1 MPSSSR
7 FVHPAVLLPVFL
19 FLLAVPVRAELQLWL
34 IAGTTDPLSWQ
45 PLATVQP
52 RQIRSGETLDFSQF
66 AALRENDLLDL
77 RFEIR
82 NTDAPGAPLAYIS
95 NLRVIPS
102 PGTAFHALW
111 NQPPQDLAGGAKHI
125 FEIRFLPPK
134 PQSYE
139 ATLSFSAG
147 FFVYLRGS
155 ANGRTVMHEIDTA
168 GQRQLINGSTSDF
181 GDVRVGSSS
190 IKNYRI
196 TNTTNAGL
204 MISPPVLT
212 TAGGAFVLVQAPTTP
227 VTVPVNGLYE
237 FKVEFRPTQTGLVAG
252 SLSVDGRTIQLVGK
266 GLAAETP
273 DFRLLPAASD
283 VDSASQSSVRIEL
296 VSPATQALNGTLTL
310 IFEKDIGDLPDDT
323 NIRFIANSART
334 LPFTIPAGATKAQF
348 GGGSSEQAIFQTG
361 AASGKI
367 RLVATLAPWE
377 HSAQINIR
385 SDAPK
390 LASGSLQ
397 RSAGTLT
404 VSVSGF
410 DNTRSATT
418 ASFRF
423 FTADGQMLGGSP
435 IEATVG
441 EVFST
446 FFRASS
452 TGGLFA
458 MRAAFPIQGDVNVID
473 RVEVQL
479 RNKIGISLTYT
490 AR

>member
-1 MPSSSR
+1 
-7 FVHPAVLLPVFL
+7 
-19 FLLAVPVRAELQLWL
+19 
-34 IAGTTDPLSWQ
+34 
-45 PLATVQP
+45 
-52 RQIRSGETLDFSQF
+52 
-66 AALRENDLLDL
+66 
-77 RFEIR
+77 
-82 NTDAPGAPLAYIS
+82 
-95 NLRVIPS
+95 
-102 PGTAFHALW
+102 
-111 NQPPQDLAGGAKHI
+111 
-125 FEIRFLPPK
+125 
-134 PQSYE
+134 
-139 ATLSFSAG
+139 
-147 FFVYLRGS
+147 
-155 ANGRTVMHEIDTA
+155 
-168 GQRQLINGSTSDF
+168 
-181 GDVRVGSSS
+181 
-190 IKNYRI
+190 
-196 TNTTNAGL
+196 